1 MGSSFERNGQF
12 RTPRH
17 IIRMLVQMVAP
28 RPRERIGD
36 LAAGT
41 GGFLVNAY
49 QYILESYTS
58 PEILEYDAEGIREVL
73 SWFSPRCTHRKV
85 SCLSRSNAFHLFFD
99 DPQSVA
105 SNPPQSPQGA
115 LHSVQRDNPGACS

>member
-1 MGSSFERNGQF
+1 
-12 RTPRH
+12 
-17 IIRMLVQMVAP
+17 MLVQMVAP
-28 RPRERIGD
+28 RARERIGD

-41 GGFLVNAY
+41 GGFLANAY
-49 QYILESYTS
+49 QYILESHTS

-73 SWFSPRCTHRKV
+73 S
-85 SCLSRSNAFHLFFD
+85 CLSRSNAFHPFVD